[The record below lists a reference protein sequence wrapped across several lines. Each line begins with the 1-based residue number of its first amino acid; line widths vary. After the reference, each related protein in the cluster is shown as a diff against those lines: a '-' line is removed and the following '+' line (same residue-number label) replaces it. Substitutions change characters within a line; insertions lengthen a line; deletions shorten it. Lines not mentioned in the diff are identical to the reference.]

1 VEIREDRS
9 WGTGVGAVAGVG
21 FALTLNGFRWYCHD
35 KPGPIACDD
44 SDPLLLSPIFSF
56 WVLVAGVLV
65 HVGFR
70 WGRLPRGWRVIGL
83 GSGLW
88 IALTVPVAW
97 FRATYLDA
105 LLPDGH
111 SLPDE
116 YGRNFMMVA
125 SVITACVAY
134 RAAASFKGRSCGEGD
149 VESSCRSASSVR

>member
-1 VEIREDRS
+1 MLSRTAV
-9 WGTGVGAVAGVG
+9 GMGAGAVAGVG
-21 FALTLNGFRWYCHD
+21 FALSLNGLRWYCHD
-35 KPGPIACDD
+35 KPGPITCDD

-56 WVLVAGVLV
+56 WLLVVGVLV

-70 WGRLPRGWRVIGL
+70 RGRLPHRWRVIGL

-97 FRATYLDA
+97 FRAAYLDG

-111 SLPDE
+111 SFPDE

-134 RAAASFKGRSCGEGD
+134 RAAASFKGRSRGEGA
-149 VESSCRSASSVR
+149 VESSCRSAHPLR